1 MIYWGGA
8 APCDG
13 NDWRTQFGGLEWHT
27 LQSCYFKPNQS
38 IPYSLVTLNLIN
50 LYLTFLLLSN
60 WLIRTLQSCYFQTQV
75 DSSVSW
81 VSVSASV
88 SPAVWPSSPGWR
100 RRESRGPR
108 GLQDLRPQRMIWR
121 LPSIETS
128 HPLVRVLPGHNPGL
142 KGRLLLLT
150 DTLRR
155 FILWAQTFL
164 LQQGQL
170 ETQRTKE
177 IKGCD
182 LITSQD
188 TLLVQY

>member
-1 MIYWGGA
+1 MLVGCW
-8 APCDG
+8 
-13 NDWRTQFGGLEWHT
+13 WFLKLSWHIFPT
-27 LQSCYFKPNQS
+27 CYC
-38 IPYSLVTLNLIN
+38 LVV
-50 LYLTFLLLSN
+50 
-60 WLIRTLQSCYFQTQV
+60 QT
-75 DSSVSW
+75 VSEVFVFSAELW
-81 VSVSASV
+81 VSVSAPVCSF
-88 SPAVWPSSPGWR
+88 SPGWR